1 MGFGVSK
8 SPCFPCCVI
17 LGNFIHL
24 SVHFFIC
31 HLQVINLNMQPHM
44 QVDEI
49 EVCTGPLHILSA
61 LVAYHMLLKTKEN
74 NVTKHACIQ
83 GYLLDF
89 LSTSSWIE
97 KAIAAAVHI

>member
-1 MGFGVSK
+1 
-8 SPCFPCCVI
+8 
-17 LGNFIHL
+17 
-24 SVHFFIC
+24 
-31 HLQVINLNMQPHM
+31 M

-74 NVTKHACIQ
+74 SVTKHACIQ

-97 KAIAAAVHI
+97 KAIAAAVHIWANMSKEAHSVVPRNIAREQELDKYSFPTARVILFTFSL